1 MGISG
6 SHAASAENEM
16 PDDQAVHD
24 EKREAMQNR
33 IFYLCFVLVLLC
45 FAFAQQSVNADQSAR
60 SAPSK
65 NVASQPKLADLL
77 EAKVRAAWTAFKNK
91 DKDGYAEFLT
101 DDFQAVEADGD
112 GERPKPQILREVEHS
127 MYTDYL
133 LQLFQVQQLG
143 PNYAFVTYEST
154 IQFPSASA
162 TRYRRIFVGELWT
175 QRDGQWKI
183 MRYQETPVR

>member
-1 MGISG
+1 MRNWI
-6 SHAASAENEM
+6 
-16 PDDQAVHD
+16 
-24 EKREAMQNR
+24 
-33 IFYLCFVLVLLC
+33 LCACIALALPC
-45 FAFAQQSVNADQSAR
+45 FAFAQRPAVADEAAQST
-60 SAPSK
+60 PSK
-65 NVASQPKLADLL
+65 KMAAQPKLADLL
-77 EAKVRAAWTAFKNK
+77 EAKVRAGWAAFKKK

-112 GERPKPQILREVEHS
+112 GERPKPHILREVEHS

-154 IQFPSASA
+154 MELPNGPA
-162 TRYRRIFVGELWT
+162 TRYRRVFIGELWT
-175 QRDGQWKI
+175 KRGGQWKM

>member
-1 MGISG
+1 MRDWVVR
-6 SHAASAENEM
+6 ACVALA
-16 PDDQAVHD
+16 
-24 EKREAMQNR
+24 
-33 IFYLCFVLVLLC
+33 LLC
-45 FAFAQQSVNADQSAR
+45 YVFIQRPAAAGKAAQGTL
-60 SAPSK
+60 SK
-65 NVASQPKLADLL
+65 NTTAQPKLAGLL
-77 EAKVRAAWTAFKNK
+77 EVKVRATWAAFKKK
-91 DKDGYAEFLT
+91 DKVGYAEFLT

-112 GERPKPQILREVEHS
+112 GERPKSHILREVEHS

-154 IQFPSASA
+154 MQFPQGSA

-175 QRDGQWKI
+175 KRGTQWKM